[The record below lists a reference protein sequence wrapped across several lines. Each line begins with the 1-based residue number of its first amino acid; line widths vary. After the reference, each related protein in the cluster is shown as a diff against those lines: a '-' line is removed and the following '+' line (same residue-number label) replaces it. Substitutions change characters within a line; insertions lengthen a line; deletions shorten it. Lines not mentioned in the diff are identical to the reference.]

1 MGFDINNFLNAE
13 SKKEVKSDWKPVKLS
28 VHKLRPAAGKENF
41 YHMDDKEIQRQHIR
55 KGAQYYICK
64 AFNKTCIAIR
74 IYADYHTFVFDTGIK

>member
-41 YHMDDKEIQRQHIR
+41 YHMDDKEIEETARTIELVGIPQPAHHI
-55 KGAQYYICK
+55 
-64 AFNKTCIAIR
+64 
-74 IYADYHTFVFDTGIK
+74 HTYDRTGQVPE